1 MYICWRV
8 PVSSCC
14 INMETGHML
23 TNQETDYTS
32 SVCIIGAEISSE
44 HIFAKIKQFSSN
56 KNVM

>member
-1 MYICWRV
+1 
-8 PVSSCC
+8 
-14 INMETGHML
+14 METGHML

-56 KNVM
+56 KNAM